1 MSLLRGTQ
9 AGHASHTGECLY
21 VDREPAGKIL
31 LGEIQY
37 GSSPGLPETGQRP
50 QAWVGMPILNGSP
63 HIELWCS
70 AQPVTMQQ
78 IGPLAF
84 ARNRDVLF
92 GCFTAESPAPFAEF
106 EARVQEAYA
115 RLLTLIEAEG
125 YPHLHR
131 IWNYFPGIGDR
142 SGDLDRYMVFSRGR
156 YQAIAAHYGG
166 RFTGRLP
173 AASAVG
179 SRHGG
184 IVIYFLAG
192 RRPGH
197 HRENPRQVS
206 AYCYPPQYGPK
217 SPSFARGTLI
227 RDSDR
232 DVLYLSGTAS
242 IVGHESRHP
251 DSPLDQL
258 QETLANLEALIDS
271 TATEEGVGFKG
282 LHSVTHLK
290 AYIRRRQDLA
300 ALRPA
305 LESRVG
311 PQAQVLYL
319 EAEICRP
326 ELLLEIEAIATVTRS
341 GPE

>member
-1 MSLLRGTQ
+1 MSPSRRDPATTL
-9 AGHASHTGECLY
+9 SHPVDCRFAESNPTGA
-21 VDREPAGKIL
+21 VL
-31 LGEIQY
+31 LGEIHF
-37 GSSPGLPETGQRP
+37 GASPALPEAGTHP
-50 QAWVGMPILNGSP
+50 QAWVGMPVLAGEAS
-63 HIELWCS
+63 HELWTS
-70 AQPVTMQQ
+70 SQPVVCER
-78 IGPLAF
+78 IGPLTF

-92 GCFTAESPAPFAEF
+92 GCFAAESVTDFSVF

-115 RLLTLIEAEG
+115 RLLTLAEAEG
-125 YPHLHR
+125 YPHLLR

-142 SGDLDRYMVFSRGR
+142 SGGLDRYMVFCRGR
-156 YQAIAAHYGG
+156 HQAIEAHYGG

-179 SRHGG
+179 TRHGG

-192 RRPGH
+192 RQPGR

-217 SPSFARGTLI
+217 SPSFARGTLV
-227 RDSDR
+227 RGNGR

-251 DSPLDQL
+251 DDPQAQL

-271 TATEEGVGFKG
+271 TATEEGLEAAG
-282 LHSVTHLK
+282 LK
-290 AYIRRRQDLA
+290 AVNQLKIYVRRRQDMA
-300 ALRPA
+300 MLRPA
-305 LESRVG
+305 LEGRLGSAT
-311 PQAQVLYL
+311 QYLYL

-326 ELLLEIEAIATVTRS
+326 ELLLEIEAIVSFSRT
-341 GPE
+341 